1 MAFLCQTGSATSTST
16 INLPDYFEQP
26 MKDIIADAGKLY
38 GQDQQIYGGPR
49 IEGFNAD
56 QLGIQDDIK
65 NYTGYTDDI
74 NTAIDNLQN
83 IKGDYTADTITG
95 DKFTGANIDS
105 YMNPYISNV
114 ADVAKQKIR
123 EEAAMA
129 DQRLGADIAS
139 KGAFGNSRASAM
151 QARGESDLQDRL
163 AQVDADLLYKGYGQ
177 AADIFGKDADR
188 GLKADQLSGAFG
200 LEAEKLNNLTDMN
213 VASGIAGLAGS
224 GQNLF
229 TGEMGLK
236 GASADATQMM
246 GQATK
251 DLAYQDF
258 LDQQATPYN
267 QLNYY
272 TGILQGL
279 SPTAPTTTTTTNPAP
294 SPFQQMA
301 GLGINA
307 LGMYGM
313 GGGFSPTGFSMN
325 NMFPQY

>member
-1 MAFLCQTGSATSTST
+1 MGLFGGGTSTST
-16 INLPDYFEQP
+16 TSIEMPEYMQEA
-26 MKDIIADAGKLY
+26 MKQIMADAGVLY

-49 IEGFNAD
+49 IEGFNPD
-56 QLGIQDDIK
+56 QIGIQNDIK
-65 NYTGYTDDI
+65 NYSGYSDDI
-74 NTAIDNLQN
+74 NTAISGLQG
-83 IKGDYTADTITG
+83 ISGDYSADTITG
-95 DKFTGANIDS
+95 DKFTGANVND

-114 ADVAKQKIR
+114 SDIAKQKIMDQ
-123 EEAAMA
+123 AAIA
-129 DQRLGADIAS
+129 EQKLGADIAS

-188 GLKADQLSGAFG
+188 GLKADQLTGAFG

-213 VASGIAGLAGS
+213 VASGIAGLAS
-224 GQNLF
+224 TGQSLF
-229 TGEMGLK
+229 SGEMGLK
-236 GASADATQMM
+236 GASADATQSM

-251 DLAYQDF
+251 DLAYGDF
-258 LDQQATPYN
+258 MDQQAQPYN
-267 QLNYY
+267 AMNYY
-272 TGILQGL
+272 SGILQGL
-279 SPTAPTTTTTTNPAP
+279 QPGAPTTTTTTNPAP
-294 SPFQQMA
+294 SALQQMA

-307 LGMYGM
+307 LGMYGY